1 MKRGSALL
9 NEGRPRTRRQALASL
24 TGLNKTTRA
33 QALSHLTG
41 LNIIQAEAPKN
52 FLVKSTKKMPRVAAE
67 KTATNFFNSKKRVI
81 YVSAKGKYFVMGT
94 KGTQYSPKAA
104 YSRNSNGNP
113 KSLAN
118 FSGNVPNAIKPKVG
132 RTRTIGPRR
141 QRRNAGVARGPRP
154 LPPLT
159 ANVPLNYGV
168 GMGRM
173 FRAPRKNKGVKR
185 GPRPV
190 SNAAALKALFAEPK
204 GYSRRPRKNK
214 GVARGPRGPRP
225 VSNAAALKA
234 LFKEPKGYS
243 RKPRSNK
250 GVARGPRGPRWAP
263 QNVTVLTV

>member
-9 NEGRPRTRRQALASL
+9 IEGRPRTRRQALASL

-33 QALSHLTG
+33 QALSQLTG
-41 LNIIQAEAPKN
+41 LNIIQAESPKN
-52 FLVKSTKKMPRVAAE
+52 FLVKSTKKMPRVAAD

-81 YVSAKGKYFVMGT
+81 YVSAKGKYFVMGD

-132 RTRTIGPRR
+132 RTRAIGPRR
-141 QRRNAGVARGPRP
+141 QRKNAGVA
-154 LPPLT
+154 
-159 ANVPLNYGV
+159 
-168 GMGRM
+168 
-173 FRAPRKNKGVKR
+173 R

-214 GVARGPRGPRP
+214 GVKRGPRGPRH
-225 VSNAAALKA
+225 
-234 LFKEPKGYS
+234 F
-243 RKPRSNK
+243 
-250 GVARGPRGPRWAP
+250 P